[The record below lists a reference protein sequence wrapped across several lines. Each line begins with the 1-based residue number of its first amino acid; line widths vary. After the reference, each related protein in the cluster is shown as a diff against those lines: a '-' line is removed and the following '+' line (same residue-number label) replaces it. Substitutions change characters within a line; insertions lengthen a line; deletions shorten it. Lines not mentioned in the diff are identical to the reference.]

1 MRGMAPVLLAL
12 GLTCVVA
19 ACGSPED
26 QCQGIICSNCAASG
40 DCNIQCAAGE
50 VQYCGNFGY
59 FDDPDL
65 RCAYCG
71 NP

>member
-1 MRGMAPVLLAL
+1 MRGIATILVTLVL
-12 GLTCVVA
+12 GLGAA
-19 ACGSPED
+19 ACGGDS
-26 QCQGIICSNCAASG
+26 QCPGITCSNCAGSG
-40 DCNIQCAAGE
+40 DCNIQCPQGQ

-59 FDDPDL
+59 FDDPTL